1 MQVSG
6 WQCGLGVLPSPYV
19 VLCARGM
26 CSTLVLLLKALILLQ
41 VLQKWQPGFQ
51 ASLSFVQN
59 LPQLLTHTIVF
70 IFIFNHI

>member
-1 MQVSG
+1 MSG
-6 WQCGLGVLPSPYV
+6 WQCGLGVLPTPYV

-26 CSTLVLLLKALILLQ
+26 CSTLFFLLKALILLQ

-70 IFIFNHI
+70 IFIFNHT